1 MQGQRPI
8 WNHHDL
14 SFYLVTFKPPF
25 IPMNNK
31 LKQASKA
38 RFRISLLLLTGLLF
52 AKLFWTPGN
61 RISASNDSQTTAQAD
76 GTAGS
81 FTPVGDENAQVWGLA
96 GSLLNLFSG
105 RTSTPD
111 EQRREYEQRAA
122 DERANQ
128 QRWGEEYEERRQEER
143 DQKEQDWADDDRRRQ
158 ADQEHYDR
166 QQQQQDNERQQQQQ
180 EYYDKR
186 QQEQGF

>member
-1 MQGQRPI
+1 MPTFNHPTQG
-8 WNHHDL
+8 
-14 SFYLVTFKPPF
+14 
-25 IPMNNK
+25 
-31 LKQASKA
+31 SKA
-38 RFRISLLLLTGLLF
+38 RFRVSLLLLTTLLI
-52 AKLFWTPGN
+52 AKLFWTPG
-61 RISASNDSQTTAQAD
+61 SQSRAATGTAATAQAE

-81 FTPVGDENAQVWGLA
+81 FTPVGDENARVWGLA

-105 RTSTPD
+105 STPTPD
-111 EQRREYEQRAA
+111 EQRRDDEQRAA
-122 DERANQ
+122 GERANQ
-128 QRWGEEYEERRQEER
+128 ERWGKEYEKGRQEER